1 MLNKFFSLVQF
12 LSRGIWSIR
21 LSDISPKKAMW
32 MKLLRIFVLAFRG
45 LNEDKMQH
53 RASALTL
60 YSILSVVPVLALGFG
75 IAKGFGY
82 DKDLKQKLIEN
93 FSDYQD
99 VVDKLI
105 NFADSMLKKTQGG
118 LVAGIGL
125 ALLFYTVMKVFSNIE
140 SSFND
145 IWQVKKARTYVRK
158 FSDYLSMMLVSP
170 ILVVAASATNVFI
183 YNTLTTIREQGHI
196 LGLVSPLLL
205 SVLKIVPYFLIITLF
220 VLMYMIMPNIRV
232 KFKPALLA
240 GVIAGSVFQLTQW
253 GYIYFQVGVSNYNAI
268 YGSFAALPL
277 FIIWLQFS
285 WLIVLFGAKI
295 SFAAQNIE
303 MYEFE
308 LETIHMSDYSQRI
321 LALLVSHR
329 VIKNFEAGLKP
340 LTSSELSKELR
351 IPIRMNQSILQD
363 LVQCGILSEVVSGK
377 ANSIAYQPALDIN
390 KVTMKF
396 VIDKID
402 RLGENYVIDEKHTV
416 THSLV
421 NLNEQ
426 FNKVIEAMPENK
438 LLKDI

>member
-1 MLNKFFSLVQF
+1 MLNKFFSLKHF
-12 LSRGIWSIR
+12 LLKGMWSIR
-21 LSDISPKKAMW
+21 LSDYPPDKALW
-32 MKLLRIFVLAFRG
+32 IKILRIFVLAFRG

-60 YSILSVVPVLALGFG
+60 YTLLSVVPVLALGFG

-82 DKDLKQKLIEN
+82 DKDLKEKLITN

-105 NFADSMLKKTQGG
+105 TFADSMLQKTQGG

-125 ALLFYTVMKVFSNIE
+125 VVLFYTVMKVFSNIE

-170 ILVVAASATNVFI
+170 ILIVTASATNVFI
-183 YNTLTTIREQGHI
+183 FNTLSTIHEQGHI

-205 SVLKIVPYFLIITLF
+205 SVLKIVPYLLIITLF

-232 KFKPALLA
+232 KFKPALVA
-240 GVIAGSVFQLTQW
+240 GVIAGSAFQLTQW
-253 GYIYFQVGVSNYNAI
+253 GYIYFQVGVSSYNAI

-295 SFAAQNIE
+295 SFASQNIE

-308 LETIHMSDYSQRI
+308 LETTHMSDYSQRI
-321 LALLVSHR
+321 LALLLTHR
-329 VIKNFEAGLKP
+329 VVKNFEAGLKP
-340 LTSSELSKELR
+340 LTASELSKELM
-351 IPIRMNQSILQD
+351 IPIRMNQVILQN
-363 LVQCGILSEVVSGK
+363 LVQCGILTEVVADK
-377 ANSIAYQPALDIN
+377 LNTRAFQPAQDIN
-390 KVTMKF
+390 RLTMKY
-396 VIDKID
+396 IIEKID
-402 RLGENYVIDEKHTV
+402 RLGENYVIDEKHTT
-416 THSLV
+416 THKLV
-421 NLNEQ
+421 DLHDH
-426 FNKVIEAMPENK
+426 FFKVIEALPENK

>member
-1 MLNKFFSLVQF
+1 M
-12 LSRGIWSIR
+12 WSIR
-21 LSDISPKKAMW
+21 LSDYPPNKALW
-32 MKLLRIFVLAFRG
+32 IKVLRIFVLAFRG

-60 YSILSVVPVLALGFG
+60 YSLLSVVPVLALGFG

-82 DKDLKQKLIEN
+82 DKDLKEKLIMN
-93 FSDYQD
+93 FSDYQE

-105 NFADSMLKKTQGG
+105 TFADSMLQKTQGG

-125 ALLFYTVMKVFSNIE
+125 VVLFYTVMKVFSNIE

-170 ILVVAASATNVFI
+170 ILIVTASATNVFI
-183 YNTLTTIREQGHI
+183 FNTLSTIHEQGHI

-205 SVLKIVPYFLIITLF
+205 SVLKIVPYLLIITLF

-232 KFKPALLA
+232 KFKPALVA
-240 GVIAGSVFQLTQW
+240 GVIAGSAFQLTQW
-253 GYIYFQVGVSNYNAI
+253 GYIYFQVGVSSYNAI

-295 SFAAQNIE
+295 SFASQNIE

-308 LETIHMSDYSQRI
+308 LETTHMSDYSQRI
-321 LALLVSHR
+321 LALLLTHR

-340 LTSSELSKELR
+340 LTASELSKELM
-351 IPIRMNQSILQD
+351 IPIRMNQVILQN
-363 LVQCGILSEVVSGK
+363 LVQCGILAEVVSDRLNTR
-377 ANSIAYQPALDIN
+377 AFQPAQDIN
-390 KVTMKF
+390 RLTMKY
-396 VIDKID
+396 VIEKTD
-402 RLGENYVIDEKHTV
+402 RLGENYVIDEKHTT
-416 THSLV
+416 THKLV
-421 NLNEQ
+421 DLHDH
-426 FNKVIEAMPENK
+426 FFKVIEALPENK
-438 LLKDI
+438 FLKDI